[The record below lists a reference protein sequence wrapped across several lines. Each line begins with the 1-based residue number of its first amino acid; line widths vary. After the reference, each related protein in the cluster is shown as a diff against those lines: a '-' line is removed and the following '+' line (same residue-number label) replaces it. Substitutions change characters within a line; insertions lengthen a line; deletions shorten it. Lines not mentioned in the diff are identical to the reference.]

1 MINFENSKLNIDNKV
16 VLNGQLTY
24 ELTDE
29 EIKKIKSILDG
40 MVNSRSQSTPTPVAT
55 VATKKSE
62 TEVSEKQGKY
72 VHKKPYKPQWEVT
85 KMTSTEGK
93 QLFCIRRKNGWT
105 RAEKALANNAIKA
118 LPEIIT
124 ISVPFEKNGKTQA
137 FKAWGFKLKKQADA
151 MIKTLPSEFSVEEL
165 NAWGK

>member
-1 MINFENSKLNIDNKV
+1 MINFENSKQVNIDNKV

-29 EIKKIKSILDG
+29 EIKKIKTVLDG
-40 MVNSRSQSTPTPVAT
+40 MVNSRSQSTP

-62 TEVSEKQGKY
+62 TSVSEKQGKY

-151 MIKTLPSEFSVEEL
+151 MLKTLPTEFSVEEL

>member
-1 MINFENSKLNIDNKV
+1 MINFENSKQINIDNEV
-16 VLNGQLTY
+16 TLNGQLTY

-29 EIKKIKSILDG
+29 EIQKIKSILDG
-40 MVNSRSQSTPTPVAT
+40 MVNSRSQSTP

-72 VHKKPYKPQWEVT
+72 VHKKPYKPEFEVT
-85 KMTSTEGK
+85 KMTSIEGK
-93 QLFCIRRKNGWT
+93 QLFCVRRKNGWT

-151 MIKTLPSEFSVEEL
+151 MLKTLPSEFSVEEL

>member
-1 MINFENSKLNIDNKV
+1 MINFENSKQVNIDNKV

-40 MVNSRSQSTPTPVAT
+40 MVNSRSQDTPPV
-55 VATKKSE
+55 VTKKSE
-62 TEVSEKQGKY
+62 TSVSEKQGKY
-72 VHKKPYKPQWEVT
+72 VHKKPYKPEYEVT

-137 FKAWGFKLKKQADA
+137 FKAWGFKLKKQAEA
-151 MIKTLPSEFSVEEL
+151 MLKALPTEFSVEEL